1 MNLFLLT
8 AANTDGV
15 DCNTEDFVA
24 VYNYVPFIYIY
35 IYKVHSIFKYCFFSP
50 LILKD
55 LSDLSETL
63 DNLR

>member
-35 IYKVHSIFKYCFFSP
+35 IYIKYIPSSNIAFFP
-50 LILKD
+50 TDLKRF
-55 LSDLSETL
+55 E
-63 DNLR
+63 